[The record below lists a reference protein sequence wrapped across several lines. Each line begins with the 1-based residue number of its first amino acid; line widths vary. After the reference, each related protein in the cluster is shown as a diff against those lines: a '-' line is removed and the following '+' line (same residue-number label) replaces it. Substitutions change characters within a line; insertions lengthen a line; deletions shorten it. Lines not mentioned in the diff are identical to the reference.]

1 MLIKIKNLRLK
12 TILGVHAW
20 EDHIDREIIIN
31 AEIETNYGVSLTS
44 DNITDTIDYEEIV
57 SKIKTLL
64 QSQRFKLIE
73 KMAAEIMKKIME
85 DHRISRCK
93 LEVDKVGVI
102 PGIDSFSITLEENGL
117 KN

>member
-12 TILGVHAW
+12 TILGIHAW
-20 EDHIDREIIIN
+20 ENHIDREIIIN
-31 AEIETNYGVSLTS
+31 AEIETNHKNSLTS
-44 DNITDTIDYEEIV
+44 DAIIDTIDYEEIV
-57 SKIKTLL
+57 LKIKNLL
-64 QSQRFKLIE
+64 QSKRFKLIE

-85 DHRISRCK
+85 DHRISRCR

-102 PGIDSFSITLEENGL
+102 AGIDSFSITLEENGF